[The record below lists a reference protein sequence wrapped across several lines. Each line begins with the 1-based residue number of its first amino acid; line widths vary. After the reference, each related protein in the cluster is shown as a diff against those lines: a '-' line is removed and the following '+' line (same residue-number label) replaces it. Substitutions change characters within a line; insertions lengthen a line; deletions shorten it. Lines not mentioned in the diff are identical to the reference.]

1 METKININK
10 KEENYPDYSKYF
22 LNLLEMNICKIK
34 YKEKEECNGF
44 FAKFISNLFPNIYQ
58 F

>member
-22 LNLLEMNICKIK
+22 LNLLEIK
-34 YKEKEECNGF
+34 FAKFNTKKKRNAMVF
-44 FAKFISNLFPNIYQ
+44 FANFISNLFPNIYQ